1 MPYLKVFQRSYGV
14 YFPFFELFGFWIGD
28 VGFLKFTDRSKVVFG
43 LCGRLLTED
52 NYFSACFFYF
62 FFCFFAEDFGLY

>member
-1 MPYLKVFQRSYGV
+1 MPYLKVFRGLTGCISR
-14 YFPFFELFGFWIGD
+14 FSNCLFFGLVMLGFSSLLI
-28 VGFLKFTDRSKVVFG
+28 RSKVVFG

-62 FFCFFAEDFGLY
+62 FFCFFAEDFGFY